1 MQKAAFGC
9 IGEKVFRS
17 KLASAF
23 YSFYFIRYSFFSVRC
38 ARSSPSAWKL
48 HRHVFSQC
56 NGQVQCPAND
66 KADEEKCRIL
76 DINNGTNNFSQKKVP
91 VKLEINQI
99 RIRYC
104 TYNVHNYSKR
114 KCIHSKSHTYGTSV
128 ECPKYSSVFSDT
140 FIGSNESIVM

>member
-56 NGQVQCPAND
+56 DALAKFNVQPTTRQMKKNAAFLTSTMEQTISAKKWFSKIGNFI
-66 KADEEKCRIL
+66 RSGLGIIL
-76 DINNGTNNFSQKKVP
+76 ITTIYLGDFFGIVQIFQSQMYPFKDSYLGNIN
-91 VKLEINQI
+91 
-99 RIRYC
+99 
-104 TYNVHNYSKR
+104 
-114 KCIHSKSHTYGTSV
+114 
-128 ECPKYSSVFSDT
+128 
-140 FIGSNESIVM
+140 